1 MDGEKRLRVYNK
13 CKHDIGVTLI
23 SGQQLNIRSGS
34 FMMLTVNDILYI
46 ESICVRRKFFSTNML
61 VAVSDDGK
69 ELSLEDLGGYTDKSV
84 QTHLNDDEIIT
95 MLKKPLKNV
104 EAWVNGIDDPE
115 ELHAIYA
122 VYKAKKVDLPASKL
136 KILKTKMPEKDWL
149 QEDDE

>member
-1 MDGEKRLRVYNK
+1 
-13 CKHDIGVTLI
+13 
-23 SGQQLNIRSGS
+23 
-34 FMMLTVNDILYI
+34 
-46 ESICVRRKFFSTNML
+46 
-61 VAVSDDGK
+61 
-69 ELSLEDLGGYTDKSV
+69 
-84 QTHLNDDEIIT
+84 

-122 VYKAKKVDLPASKL
+122 VYKSKKVDLPASKL